1 MNSIYECKDGRV
13 RIYIKDK
20 KKVMSYPKFL
30 MEQLIGRELEPNE
43 EVHHKDENPL
53 NNDISNLE
61 LRHHGE
67 HQREHRTKYHD
78 MICICPWCKKE
89 FLWTAEAQRRFY
101 SERSHSNKSFISDKP
116 LCSRHCRGSLSA
128 AHQYK
133 HDINN

>member
-20 KKVMSYPKFL
+20 KKIMSYPKYL
-30 MEQLIGRELEPNE
+30 MEQMIGRELDPDE

-67 HQREHRTKYHD
+67 HQREHSTKYHD
-78 MICICPWCKKE
+78 TIAICEWCGKE
-89 FLWTAEAQRRFY
+89 FLWTVQAQRKFY
-101 SERSHSNKSFISDKP
+101 NEHSRPDKNYINTKPFCSKS
-116 LCSRHCRGSLSA
+116 CRGSFSA
-128 AHQYK
+128 ARQYGRL
-133 HDINN
+133 